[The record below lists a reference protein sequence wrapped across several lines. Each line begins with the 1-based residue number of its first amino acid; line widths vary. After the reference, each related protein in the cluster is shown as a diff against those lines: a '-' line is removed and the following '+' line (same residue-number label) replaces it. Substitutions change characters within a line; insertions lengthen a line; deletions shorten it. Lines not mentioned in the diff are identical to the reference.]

1 MLKLQISGYFK
12 EPWECKNNKLVQGEN
27 FIHPFESPYL
37 ENVFLNDGFINVF
50 ITRERNFQEEKNTIF
65 NNSQSIRKVD
75 SLQLNEL
82 INNTKDSE
90 LEFII
95 VIINTQN
102 EKTQLIKGIS
112 NNVPLYYINNSNL
125 ISASWDLNDL
135 YRHLRLENIFNHR
148 MLTSHLLLNF
158 NYSNST
164 IYNDINILS
173 ERSEVTFNG
182 FKSTIKL
189 PEPYPVHKE
198 RTIKNEINIFE
209 VFSSLLR
216 RKLLIHGINL
226 NNFICELSGGLDSAI
241 VAIIAAQ
248 INDKPIKTVGMIFNG
263 DMGNQQKNRR
273 REIVEKFHMI
283 DTPAYINGFYPLKNN
298 GETLSNG
305 KASIY
310 DEIYHDALQ
319 YSLSLS
325 TLDGGAV
332 LTGIGGDELSIVY
345 ESLGTCDK
353 PMLQEKLQNHP
364 FVIYNKLDEVVSLPH
379 PPITRSAIM
388 SAQARAPIF
397 LKNGLW
403 PINPLC
409 CNQIV
414 KFCQYLPKD
423 TKENRKLHR
432 DILNYHGISK
442 HYIYPQIRENFSEF
456 YETSIKVVNK
466 KNIIKLIKKSQLH
479 DMGYIDKKVLLKSFT
494 EYCETNVDHNPLI
507 YYIISSLE
515 YNLKL
520 IRSLHS

>member
-1 MLKLQISGYFK
+1 MLKLQISDYFK
-12 EPWECKNNKLVQGEN
+12 EPWERKNNKLVQHEN
-27 FIHPFESPYL
+27 FIEPFESPYV
-37 ENVFLNDGFINVF
+37 EHVFINDGFINVF
-50 ITRERNFQEEKNTIF
+50 IIREKNFRKEKNTIF
-65 NNSQSIRKVD
+65 NNSQSICKVD

-82 INNTKDSE
+82 IKSTKDSD

-95 VIINTQN
+95 IIIDSKNRQTR
-102 EKTQLIKGIS
+102 LIKGMS
-112 NNVPLYYINNSNL
+112 NNVPLYYITNSNL
-125 ISASWDLNDL
+125 LCASWDLNDL
-135 YRHLRLENIFNHR
+135 YCHLRLKNIFNNK
-148 MLTSHLLLNF
+148 MLISHLLLNF
-158 NYSNST
+158 KYSNST
-164 IYNDINILS
+164 IYNDINLLS
-173 ERSEVTFNG
+173 ERSEVVFDS

-189 PEPYPVHKE
+189 PDSYPVHKE
-198 RTIKNEINIFE
+198 RLIKSEVNIFE
-209 VFSSLLR
+209 TFSSLLR

-248 INDKPIKTVGMIFNG
+248 INDKPIKTIGMIFNG
-263 DMGNQQKNRR
+263 DMGNQQENRR
-273 REIVEKFHMI
+273 REIIEKFNII
-283 DTPAYINGFYPLKNN
+283 DTPAYINGLYPLIND

-310 DEIYHDALQ
+310 DEIYHEALQ

-325 TLDGGAV
+325 PLDGGAV

-345 ESLGTCDK
+345 DSLEPCDK
-353 PMLQEKLQNHP
+353 SMFQEKLQSHP
-364 FVIYNKLDEVVSLPH
+364 FVVYNKSDEMISLPL
-379 PPITRSAIM
+379 PPIARSAII

-397 LKNGLW
+397 LRNGLW

-414 KFCQYLPKD
+414 KFCQYLPK
-423 TKENRKLHR
+423 TIKENRKLHR
-432 DILNYHGISK
+432 DVLNYHGVSK

-456 YETSIKVVNK
+456 YETSMKVVNM
-466 KNIIKLIKKSQLH
+466 KNIRKLIKESQLH
-479 DMGYIDKKVLLKSFT
+479 DMGYIDKKILLKSFT
-494 EYCETNVDHNPLI
+494 NYCETNVDDNPLI